1 MKGNVT
7 AKLSEIS
14 EIRAGY
20 PFRSKI
26 ESVPEGNYRVI
37 QIKDIRKDTLRV
49 DPEGLFRVTMP
60 PTADQFLVHEND
72 VLFQARGSR
81 NFATPI
87 SQPLPSAIASG
98 HLFVIRPKG
107 SVLAEYLAWYMN
119 QPTAQAQIKEHQR
132 GSYVPLIPKSAI
144 EELQV
149 PVPPTDTQRVIVAL
163 ERLRLRE
170 EQLQHQLSAKRTQ
183 LFQSIC
189 MNLIR
194 RNDGDRN

>member
-1 MKGNVT
+1 MKDNPTV
-7 AKLSEIS
+7 KLSEIS

-37 QIKDIRKDTLRV
+37 QIKDIRKDTLQV
-49 DPEGLFRVTMP
+49 DPEGLFRVAMP
-60 PTADQFLVHEND
+60 ATADQFLVHEND

-87 SQPLPSAIASG
+87 TQPLPSAIASG
-98 HLFVIRPKG
+98 HLFVIRPKADL
-107 SVLAEYLAWYMN
+107 LAEYLAWYMN
-119 QPTAQAQIKEHQR
+119 QPATQAQIKEHQR

-149 PVPPTDTQRVIVAL
+149 PVPSSKTQHVIVAL

-170 EQLQHQLSAKRTQ
+170 EQLQHQLSEKRTQ